1 MQYFAANF
9 PKDKKFA
16 SSNWLCRCRNE
27 REQENHLR
35 SGQCSVYGDLKDRFP
50 NLEDDSQLAKLF
62 SAIIERRSSLE
73 EEDKRTKDTQD
84 RRTEDSLVAAQPLIA
99 ARHPGA
105 PPV

>member
-1 MQYFAANF
+1 MFVWF
-9 PKDKKFA
+9 PFTPQ
-16 SSNWLCRCRNE
+16 SLCRSQFMRYE
-27 REQENHLR
+27 
-35 SGQCSVYGDLKDRFP
+35 GDKGVP
-50 NLEDDSQLAKLF
+50 IEDDSQLTKLF

-73 EEDKRTKDTQD
+73 EEDKRTKETQD